1 MKKTLIV
8 NYTPRI
14 GSNTKELV
22 DYFIEQNQDKTEINF
37 IDLTKTTPD
46 LLLEE
51 NLNLFLKR
59 NYAGVPLDD
68 KETKILSKN
77 DKMLQQ
83 VLDADFIVLAYPLY
97 NFSLPATVKAWVD
110 AITQAGKTFNMT
122 ETGYVGLCEGKQA
135 LVLMTTGGDFGIEP
149 AKSMNF
155 ATPLISTELSFIGI
169 PSEHIFAFGLQQY
182 PDRVD
187 TIIETS
193 KTEIKAL
200 GEKWYNVI

>member
-8 NYTPRI
+8 NYTPRV

-22 DYFIEQNQDKTEINF
+22 DYFIEQNKDKTEITF
-37 IDLTKTTPD
+37 LDLVKNTPD
-46 LLLEE
+46 LLLED

-59 NYAGVPLDD
+59 NYGGISLEDA
-68 KETKILSKN
+68 ETKILSKN

-135 LVLMTTGGDFGIEP
+135 LVLMTTGGNFGVEP

-155 ATPLISTELSFIGI
+155 ATPLISTELGFIGI

-200 GEKWYNVI
+200 GEKWY